1 MDLKLMPLKDYEAVD
16 LVLYHTKREIKPE
29 DFAAES
35 GLDFSIKRQMQLEQ
49 VITNCRGLPYLL
61 KQVAD
66 LLSKDVLL
74 YKIAVEKQSDYL
86 KGTQAHHKAKRKEM
100 VVYEKKDRETRTER
114 PFDHSLDDENSQN
127 ASGTKLAR
135 DN

>member
-1 MDLKLMPLKDYEAVD
+1 MPLKDYEAVD

-74 YKIAVEKQSDYL
+74 YKIVVEKQSDYL
-86 KGTQAHHKAKRKEM
+86 KGTHAHHKAKRKEM
-100 VVYEKKDRETRTER
+100 VVYEKKDRESRTER
-114 PFDHSLDDENSQN
+114 P
-127 ASGTKLAR
+127 
-135 DN
+135 